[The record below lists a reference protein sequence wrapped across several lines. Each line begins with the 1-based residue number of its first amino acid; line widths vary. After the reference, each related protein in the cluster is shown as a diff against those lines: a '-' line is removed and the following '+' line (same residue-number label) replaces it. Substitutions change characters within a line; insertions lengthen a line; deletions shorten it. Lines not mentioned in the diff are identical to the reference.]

1 MKKILCVV
9 LFIICIVFICAE
21 GAFASEIEAQMSGYD
36 IESLEGY
43 TDGLDNYY
51 TDSGSFFETV
61 KDFATGKEVLSITSV
76 LRALIGGFF
85 KEAKS
90 CISLIINIIA
100 ISLLFSMLGSMNS
113 NFNKNTLGEIAFFVC
128 YIILT
133 ALLADS
139 FSEASELVVATLKS
153 AAVFINAASP
163 VLMTILI
170 TSGAP
175 VGAAA
180 INPVILISTQ
190 LVCIISEKL
199 LLPLLYSSAVLY
211 MVSEINKTIRVSKFA
226 DFLKKTVK
234 WCLCLIMTVF
244 VAVLSVQ
251 GFCASTLDGAA
262 AKTARFLVGSA
273 VPIVGGILSD
283 TIETVL
289 GCSRVIKNATGAA
302 GMIAILTIATSPV
315 LKILAL
321 SASFHLGATIL
332 EPMADRRISSVIS
345 SVASITSLMAAIII
359 VAALMFIISMGMVMS
374 IGNSA

>member
-1 MKKILCVV
+1 MKKMACV
-9 LFIICIVFICAE
+9 LFFVICIVFMCAPDI
-21 GAFASEIEAQMSGYD
+21 FATEIDEQMASHN

-43 TDGLDNYY
+43 TQGLDNYY
-51 TDSGSFFETV
+51 TKSDSFFETV
-61 KDFATGKEVLSITSV
+61 KDFAAGKEVLSLTGV
-76 LRALIGGFF
+76 LRALVGGFF
-85 KEAKS
+85 NEAKS

-100 ISLLFSMLGSMNS
+100 ISLLFSMLSSMNS

-133 ALLADS
+133 LLLVEA
-139 FSEASELVVATLKS
+139 FSEASQLVVATLKS
-153 AAVFINAASP
+153 AAVFVNAASP
-163 VLMTILI
+163 VLMGILI

-175 VGAAA
+175 AGAAA
-180 INPVILISTQ
+180 INPVILLSTQ
-190 LVCIISEKL
+190 LVCVIAEKL

-211 MVSEINKTIRVSKFA
+211 MVSEINETIRVSKFA

-321 SASFHLGATIL
+321 SASFHLGAAIL

-345 SVASITSLMAAIII
+345 SVASITSLMAAIIV
-359 VAALMFIISMGMVMS
+359 VAALMFVISMGMVMS
-374 IGNSA
+374 IGNTA

>member
-1 MKKILCVV
+1 MKKMLCV
-9 LFIICIVFICAE
+9 LFLAICIVFICDR
-21 GAFASEIEAQMSGYD
+21 GVFATEIEEQMASYD

-43 TDGLDNYY
+43 TDGVDNYY
-51 TDSGSFFETV
+51 TESDSFFETV
-61 KDFATGKEVLSITSV
+61 KDFATGKQVLSTEGI
-76 LRALIGGFF
+76 LRAIIGGFF
-85 KEAKS
+85 NEAKS
-90 CISLIINIIA
+90 CVSLIINIIA
-100 ISLLFSMLGSMNS
+100 ISLLFSMLTGMNS
-113 NFNKNTLGEIAFFVC
+113 SFNKNTLGEIAFFVC
-128 YIILT
+128 YIILNW
-133 ALLADS
+133 LLADS
-139 FSEASELVVATLKS
+139 FGKASGLVVATLKS

-163 VLMTILI
+163 VLMTVLI

-175 VGAAA
+175 AGAAA

-199 LLPLLYSSAVLY
+199 LLPLLYSSAILY
-211 MVSEINKTIRVSKFA
+211 MVSEINETIRVSKFA

-302 GMIAILTIATSPV
+302 GMIAILTIATSPA

-321 SASFHLGATIL
+321 SASFHLGAAIL
-332 EPMADRRISSVIS
+332 EPMADRRISSVVS
-345 SVASITSLMAAIII
+345 SVASITSLMAAIIV

-374 IGNSA
+374 IGNTG

>member
-1 MKKILCVV
+1 MKKMICVIFFV
-9 LFIICIVFICAE
+9 ICTLFMSLSAVQ
-21 GAFASEIEAQMSGYD
+21 ASQIDEQITSYD

-43 TDGLDNYY
+43 TQGLDNYY
-51 TDSGSFFETV
+51 TNSDSFFQTV
-61 KDFATGKEVLSITSV
+61 KDFVTGKEVLSVSGV

-85 KEAKS
+85 DEAKS

-113 NFNKNTLGEIAFFVC
+113 SFDKNTIGEIAFFVC

-133 ALLADS
+133 FLLVKA
-139 FSEASELVVATLKS
+139 FSEASQLVIATLKS
-153 AAVFINAASP
+153 ATVFVNAASP
-163 VLMTILI
+163 VLMGILI
-170 TSGAP
+170 ASGAP
-175 VGAAA
+175 MGAAA
-180 INPVILISTQ
+180 INPVILLSTQ
-190 LVCIISEKL
+190 IVCVISEKL
-199 LLPLLYSSAVLY
+199 LLPLLYSAAVLY
-211 MVSEINKTIRVSKFA
+211 MVSEINETIRVSKFA

-273 VPIVGGILSD
+273 IPIVGGILSD
-283 TIETVL
+283 TIDTVL

-302 GMIAILTIATSPV
+302 GIIAVLTIATSPV

-321 SASFHLGATIL
+321 SASFHLGAAIL

-345 SVASITSLMAAIII
+345 SVASVTSLMAAIIV
-359 VAALMFIISMGMVMS
+359 VAALMFIISMGMIMS
-374 IGNSA
+374 IANTA